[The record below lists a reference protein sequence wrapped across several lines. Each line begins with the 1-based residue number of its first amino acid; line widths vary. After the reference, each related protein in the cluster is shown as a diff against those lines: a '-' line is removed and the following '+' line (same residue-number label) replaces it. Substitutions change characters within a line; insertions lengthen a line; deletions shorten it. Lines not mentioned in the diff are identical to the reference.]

1 MVERKTIDVNDE
13 FSISVVTE
21 RMNDG
26 DWAVVSSVKHR
37 SATGEKTIDMP
48 VRSTRFSSQAEAE
61 EAGVSQAREWLE
73 RNAPR
78 AA

>member
-1 MVERKTIDVNDE
+1 MVERKTITVNEE
-13 FSISVVTE
+13 FSIAVVTE

-26 DWAVVSSVKHR
+26 WAVVSSVKHL
-37 SATGEKTIDMP
+37 SPTGEKTIDMP
-48 VRSTRFSSQAEAE
+48 VRSTRFASQAEAE
-61 EAGVSQAREWLE
+61 ESGVRQAQEWIE